1 MLQFTDGN
9 SNKAESEVVGDNGSA
24 VPSGTEVME
33 EVQTS
38 TGSTGPEAV
47 SAPPST
53 VMVQA
58 SVATQPPLDTQQMTP
73 EETVCTQS
81 RFVITY
87 IDHRY
92 RKLCKKA
99 KKCFASGK
107 YIPTDIC
114 ALMNKIINWED
125 VTSTQF
131 GKITYAMMQILDFFA
146 AFSSDD
152 SFETLEQVNV

>member
-1 MLQFTDGN
+1 MLQFTHGN
-9 SNKAESEVVGDNGSA
+9 SNKTESEVVGDNGSA
-24 VPSGTEVME
+24 VPSGTEAME
-33 EVQTS
+33 EVPTS
-38 TGSTGPEAV
+38 TGSTGPETI
-47 SAPPST
+47 STPPST

-73 EETVCTQS
+73 EKTVCTQS
-81 RFVITY
+81 RFFIPY
-87 IDHRY
+87 IDCRY

-125 VTSTQF
+125 VTSFQF
-131 GKITYAMMQILDFFA
+131 GKITYAMMQILDFFL